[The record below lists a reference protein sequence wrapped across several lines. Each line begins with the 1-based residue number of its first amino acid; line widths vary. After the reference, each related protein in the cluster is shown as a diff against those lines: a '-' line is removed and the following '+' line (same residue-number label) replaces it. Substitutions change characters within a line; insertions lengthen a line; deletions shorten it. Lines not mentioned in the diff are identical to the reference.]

1 MRETVGRCRGLARL
15 KYERPVD
22 RFVTMPFPLAHPAA
36 VLPFRRFK
44 GLNFS
49 ALVIG
54 TLVPDI
60 GYLFAAGSR
69 LSHDALGGIL
79 FGLPVGLLILTAF
92 YAFRASLVVR
102 MPEGVRR
109 SLLPHCRRAA
119 GPVWIAVLS
128 LVIGIWTHVVWDS
141 ATHTDGWLVEH
152 IPVLSLPVFH
162 FDGRTARVCAVL
174 WYGSSFVAVGWLFM
188 AFEKWRQN
196 AITTLGG
203 NAGTGKRIVQD
214 ATVVA
219 ILVIPIS
226 LAHHLIRSSFV
237 SVLATGLCLSLGILF
252 IWKIAVA
259 TE

>member
-1 MRETVGRCRGLARL
+1 
-15 KYERPVD
+15 
-22 RFVTMPFPLAHPAA
+22 MPFPLAHPAA

-60 GYLFAAGSR
+60 GYLFSEGSG
-69 LSHDALGGIL
+69 LSHQALGSIL

-92 YAFRASLVVR
+92 YAFRAALVVR

-109 SLLPHCRRAA
+109 SLVPLCKRAP

-128 LVIGIWTHVVWDS
+128 LIIGIWTHVLWDS
-141 ATHTDGWLVEH
+141 VTHPDGWLVEH
-152 IPVLSLPVFH
+152 IPVLFLPVFH
-162 FDGRTARVCAVL
+162 FDGRTARVCTVL
-174 WYGSSFVAVGWLFM
+174 WYVSSFVAAGWLFM

-196 AITTLGG
+196 AITTVGG
-203 NAGTGKRIVQD
+203 NVGTGKRIVQD
-214 ATVVA
+214 AIVVA
-219 ILVIPIS
+219 VLVIPIS
-226 LAHHLIRSSFV
+226 LAHHLSRSPVV
-237 SVLATGLCLSLGILF
+237 SVLVTGFCLSLGVLF
-252 IWKIAVA
+252 IWKMAVA